1 METLF
6 SKSGSDYHDLDVK
19 LEDDEEDELGPIVDT
34 PFRARCYTWPRQYLQ
49 QQQGQATSPSFRN
62 SCFLIFIV
70 VTFKKKNWRST
81 IFFIYWGT
89 TQSKDLLLY
98 TIWRLLHST
107 ISWYLFGLLSSP
119 VQMSQWTPGW
129 STGKIALY
137 QTLIIATTNEQ
148 NSWKSIS
155 NAERGR
161 PEGSTERCLSTK

>member
-1 METLF
+1 MAADQDFNLNVEMETLF

-81 IFFIYWGT
+81 IFLSIGVLRRVKIYYYIRYGVYYIVLSADIFLDFWA
-89 TQSKDLLLY
+89 LLCKWVNELPDD
-98 TIWRLLHST
+98 RL
-107 ISWYLFGLLSSP
+107 
-119 VQMSQWTPGW
+119 
-129 STGKIALY
+129 
-137 QTLIIATTNEQ
+137 
-148 NSWKSIS
+148 
-155 NAERGR
+155 ER
-161 PEGSTERCLSTK
+161 

>member
-1 METLF
+1 MAADQDFNLNVEMETLF

-70 VTFKKKNWRST
+70 VTFKKR
-81 IFFIYWGT
+81 IDDRRFFIYWGT

-107 ISWYLFGLLSSP
+107 IS
-119 VQMSQWTPGW
+119 
-129 STGKIALY
+129 
-137 QTLIIATTNEQ
+137 
-148 NSWKSIS
+148 
-155 NAERGR
+155 
-161 PEGSTERCLSTK
+161 